1 MFNFPMY
8 GRPNYIV
15 IVNKYSVPEIK
26 VVSIDTN
33 EVSPEVKVVSSTLQE
48 VMHY

>member
-1 MFNFPMY
+1 MLNVPMY
-8 GRPNYIV
+8 GLPNYIV

-26 VVSIDTN
+26 IVSIDTN
-33 EVSPEVKVVSSTLQE
+33 EVSPELKVVSSTLQE